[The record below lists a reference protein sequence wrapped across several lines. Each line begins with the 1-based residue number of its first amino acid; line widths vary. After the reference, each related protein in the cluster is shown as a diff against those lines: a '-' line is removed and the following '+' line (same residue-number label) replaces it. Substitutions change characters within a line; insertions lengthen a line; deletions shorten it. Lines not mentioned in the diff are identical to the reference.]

1 EMAPV
6 SSHRAG
12 SDFADSDIER
22 VVFRVALF
30 SIVLSL
36 TAAPHASLLCTL
48 WCQSSDV
55 PTTCGHHHLSST
67 TVEGDDRCD
76 ATALN
81 EFSFVGEEGPGVAGA
96 SHAAHAVPVPRY
108 WLFRPTS
115 ERHTVEDSERAWAL
129 ERRPLKTP
137 LRL

>member
-1 EMAPV
+1 MRRLSMINRRVSSFSARRMFGTGLLPVQPNTQCRRFIPHRPAKYPTCRSAAHHQCKEIANEMAPV

-76 ATALN
+76 ATA
-81 EFSFVGEEGPGVAGA
+81 
-96 SHAAHAVPVPRY
+96 
-108 WLFRPTS
+108 
-115 ERHTVEDSERAWAL
+115 
-129 ERRPLKTP
+129 
-137 LRL
+137 